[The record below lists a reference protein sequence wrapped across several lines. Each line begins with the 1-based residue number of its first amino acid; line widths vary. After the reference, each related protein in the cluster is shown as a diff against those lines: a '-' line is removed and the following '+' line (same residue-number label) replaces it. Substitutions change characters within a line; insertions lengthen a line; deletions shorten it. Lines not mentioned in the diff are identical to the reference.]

1 MRKAVYAGSFDPITL
16 GHQWIIQQAA
26 PLFDQLVVAI
36 GLKPEKRATFTVD
49 ERLDLSLRPPPA
61 SPPARR
67 RLRNKYLVDYADQVG
82 AGYIIRGI
90 RNRSISLTS
99 AMRHINSDLHI
110 PEVLTLFLMP
120 PRHLAEL
127 SSNMVKGMSGAKKG
141 GNPLSSVPLLHR
153 FQALKADHER
163 VNSELVHFVA
173 RAIGVSSFFAEK

>member
-36 GLKPEKRATFTVD
+36 GVNPDKRATFTVD
-49 ERLDLSLRPPPA
+49 ERLRFILETTSGIA
-61 SPPARR
+61 TCAAAAFE
-67 RLRNKYLVDYADQVG
+67 NKYLVDYADQIG

-90 RNRSISLTS
+90 RNESDFTYER
-99 AMRHINSDLHI
+99 AMRHINSDLR

-127 SSNMVKGMSGAKKG
+127 SSSMVKGMVGPEG
-141 GNPLSSVPLLHR
+141 WESVVQRSVAPCV
-153 FQALKADHER
+153 FQALNA
-163 VNSELVHFVA
+163 VHGA
-173 RAIGVSSFFAEK
+173 RHA